1 MSCDSKDREFSIV
14 IDINENYESYKESA
28 KSNKDEFKNR
38 FVLFYTTWNDVGF
51 YTLLVVRNFY
61 EDPEGKKLGNIRICH
76 DDLKIDNYD
85 KEAREIRYFLE
96 KDHESKGK
104 IDITDKLGKEYIS
117 IADSYLYDKLKE
129 ILIDDEAVIEFL
141 SRLNE
146 ISTITDNTKIE
157 RVENEDWY
165 KNSFIREEENRKI
178 VDFTKY
184 KNDIDIKDNSYY
196 VLKKLPEYFDKI
208 KNNIAKLYDWALKY
222 YLSIEEAK
230 QVFDIIKLNYNE
242 KIKQMI
248 KELSNEERK
257 QASDFIKI
265 NYTKE
270 IEQMREF
277 LKKFKDRYV
286 EYSGF
291 IKEIKMLLI
300 IDPEDYIIII
310 DIRHALKVKKNE
322 LENLEIGHY
331 TRLDTIKILIKKKN
345 NANETNENN
354 EDKGAYLRLTNGRQM
369 NDPLEGKILLDYILD
384 NNNLDKDL
392 TLKKW
397 DPTYWY
403 ISSATTETDSLPMW
417 KQYGGD
423 SEGGMLV
430 YDKDYLQLI
439 TKNEDVGIYR
449 VCYMDVV
456 KNEIK
461 KIFSK
466 SFEKDEI
473 KKLEDN
479 INHLKNKIKELKENI
494 ESLEGKLKK
503 TEKTEKLELY
513 ISMLSDIAFLFKK
526 YDYAYENE
534 YRIVVNR
541 AYNEDKIEEQ
551 VNPNYIFPF
560 LYTYLKDT
568 ELKYSKLILG
578 PKAIDIDYI
587 APYINYCDKDIEIE
601 RSSISY
607 R

>member
-1 MSCDSKDREFSIV
+1 MSENNTGEKFSIV
-14 IDINENYESYKESA
+14 IDINDNFHSYREKA
-28 KSNKDEFKNR
+28 NRNKDEF
-38 FVLFYTTWNDVGF
+38 VLFYSTWNDAGF
-51 YTLLVVRNFY
+51 YTLLNVWYFY
-61 EDPEGKKLGNIRICH
+61 KNANGEMLGGIRICH
-76 DDLKIDNYD
+76 DDLKIDNNNE
-85 KEAREIRYFLE
+85 KARGIRHFLE
-96 KDHESKGK
+96 EGDNSKGK
-104 IDITDKLGKEYIS
+104 ISITDKLGEKYIS
-117 IADSYLYDKLKE
+117 IADSCLYDKLKE
-129 ILIDDEAVIEFL
+129 ILKDDEVVNEFL

-146 ISTITDNTKIE
+146 ISTIKDDNNNERIEKIKSK
-157 RVENEDWY
+157 DWY
-165 KNSFIREEENRKI
+165 KKSFIRYDEEI
-178 VDFTKY
+178 VAFTEC
-184 KNDIDIKDNSYY
+184 KNILGIKDNSY
-196 VLKKLPEYFDKI
+196 VVKKNLLENSDKINLYEYFEKI
-208 KNNIAKLYDWALKY
+208 KTNIDGLYKWALNY
-222 YLSIEEAK
+222 DLSIEESK
-230 QVFDIIKLNYNE
+230 QVFYFIKVNHIESSEGVEYRNNVLK
-242 KIKQMI
+242 KIKDSYA
-248 KELSNEERK
+248 EH
-257 QASDFIKI
+257 
-265 NYTKE
+265 T
-270 IEQMREF
+270 
-277 LKKFKDRYV
+277 
-286 EYSGF
+286 GF
-291 IKEIKMLLI
+291 IKEINMLLK
-300 IDPEDYIIII
+300 IDREDYIIIN
-310 DIRHALKVKKNE
+310 DIRNVLKVKEDELKNFA
-322 LENLEIGHY
+322 IGHY

-345 NANETNENN
+345 NANENN
-354 EDKGAYLRLTNGRQM
+354 GAYLRLTNGRQM

-392 TLKKW
+392 ALKKW

-541 AYNEDKIEEQ
+541 AGKEEEIEEQ
-551 VNPNYIFPF
+551 VNPNYNFPF
-560 LYTYLKDT
+560 LYTYLKDK

-578 PKAIDIDYI
+578 PKTIDIDYI

-601 RSSISY
+601 RSSILY